1 MIPSRQPGFSSET
14 IISHAPSVRLEVAAF
29 GPPRGPKP
37 RETIF
42 YAFRDGNVNPF
53 YKEEGIDIN
62 LSVAHNSLDVFAH
75 QSIGGQT
82 R

>member
-14 IISHAPSVRLEVAAF
+14 IITHAPSVRLEVAAF

-37 RETIF
+37 RETVS
-42 YAFRDGNVNPF
+42 YPFRSRNVNPS
-53 YKEEGIDIN
+53 YKEEDIDNVAI
-62 LSVAHNSLDVFAH
+62 VAHNSLYVLLRKR
-75 QSIGGQT
+75 SGGQT

>member
-37 RETIF
+37 RETVF
-42 YAFRDGNVNPF
+42 YAFRGGNVNPF

-62 LSVAHNSLDVFAH
+62 AIVAHNSFAR
-75 QSIGGQT
+75 SLA
-82 R
+82 

>member
-37 RETIF
+37 RETVF
-42 YAFRDGNVNPF
+42 YPLRGRNVNPF
-53 YKEEGIDIN
+53 YKEEGVDIVAN
-62 LSVAHNSLDVFAH
+62 VAHNSLCVFTFKN
-75 QSIGGQT
+75 SGGHT